1 MKIQESSLRATFDDI
16 FTYSA
21 RFESKKPEGVVNL
34 LQPLSGIDRTLL
46 RDARIKSIIYWLFF
60 SRDERRTQRNVSGAA
75 FFDRKTYMDNDCQ
88 NLGHFEPRNSPPY
101 PRFDFYSFL
110 FFSNYWFHSKVPNFE
125 EVDGKMQSRQL
136 IYSNYSK

>member
-46 RDARIKSIIYWLFF
+46 RDARIKSIIY
-60 SRDERRTQRNVSGAA
+60 
-75 FFDRKTYMDNDCQ
+75 
-88 NLGHFEPRNSPPY
+88 
-101 PRFDFYSFL
+101 
-110 FFSNYWFHSKVPNFE
+110 
-125 EVDGKMQSRQL
+125 
-136 IYSNYSK
+136 